1 MTRAQVRKLALS
13 LPQAT
18 EEPHFET
25 WSFRVRGKIFATVP
39 PEGGHVHIFVDGD
52 AVRMAVGNDPKTFE
66 ELWWG
71 KDLAGLRV
79 HLPSAHPASVRELLH
94 AAWRRKAPAPLA
106 AAFDGGR
113 DEPGYR

>member
-1 MTRAQVRKLALS
+1 V
-13 LPQAT
+13 
-18 EEPHFET
+18 
-25 WSFRVRGKIFATVP
+25 GK
-39 PEGGHVHIFVDGD
+39 
-52 AVRMAVGNDPKTFE
+52 N
-66 ELWWG
+66 
-71 KDLAGLRV
+71 LAGLRV